1 MKESPNKFS
10 LPALR
15 AGAQYL
21 LGKGKKEAVKKGTDV
36 VKNVVKT
43 TKKTKKTKP
52 KATNVDDVTKT
63 TTKTTTKQPTKKELQ
78 KQLEDQKKQID
89 ELLNKTDISTQLK
102 QLPGKIGKFTM
113 KQLFKGGTYIGGYE
127 GIKALVNYFS
137 KSNANASN
145 PNQEKN
151 NDATPI
157 DTTGLN
163 QYFKDI
169 E

>member
-1 MKESPNKFS
+1 MAFKMKGSPAKMGKIQGTTGHSSALKMKMEDDAAAKMKESPNKFI

-89 ELLNKTDISTQLK
+89 ELLNKTDISTQLFFKK
-102 QLPGKIGKFTM
+102 QRKCF
-113 KQLFKGGTYIGGYE
+113 
-127 GIKALVNYFS
+127 
-137 KSNANASN
+137 
-145 PNQEKN
+145 
-151 NDATPI
+151 
-157 DTTGLN
+157 
-163 QYFKDI
+163 
-169 E
+169 